1 MILEKVVLS
10 VYDNT
15 KSTEPKF
22 LMGDFEIFTNVRN
35 GRTKVVHTNTEKVYW
50 VNTEELNAKI
60 TEFENKQKVPE
71 PTPSD
76 AFVVSGDTV
85 GLPDAVIMGIDLSN
99 KPDGITYTVARG
111 DTLYSI
117 ADKFGVSPSSIV
129 SLNGSETFAVGREFR
144 IR

>member
-22 LMGDFEIFTNVRN
+22 LMGDFEVFTNVRN

-60 TEFENKQKVPE
+60 TEFENKQKIPE

-76 AFVVSGDTV
+76 AFVVSGDSV
-85 GLPDAVIMGIDLSN
+85 GLPKPVIIGVDLS
-99 KPDGITYTVARG
+99 PVTYTVTRG

-129 SLNGSETFAVGREFR
+129 SLNGSETFAVGRKIR
-144 IR
+144 IK